1 MKATHQHVGLVA
13 AVVIALVIVA
23 YFVLNPSSENGRP
36 GVHRSLQ
43 IPGQVQLLPYFSRTP
58 AHIQMAPGARQHAPT
73 R

>member
-23 YFVLNPSSENGRP
+23 YFALNPSHDIRP
-36 GVHRSLQ
+36 GVRRSLQ
-43 IPGQVQLLPYFSRTP
+43 IPGKVQLLPYFSRLP
-58 AHIQMAPGARQHAPT
+58 VHIHAAPRARAHAPT